1 MLKQNQKFR
10 YLLLIIGLTLISLG
24 YILQK
29 SNFVNEKRV
38 YQNLTNE
45 LNELCKINNQNLE
58 EYLKH
63 KKTKSFIVITVK
75 NEVIYWNTNEI
86 NIDEIILKEEGLIK
100 TKTSW
105 ELLHKKNFGDTCIYA
120 VLKIKQE
127 YPFENNFL
135 ANYFN
140 SKIDLNKE
148 VQITEATENDKNYFT
163 VESKKYKLNKLD
175 NKSYNTS
182 IYIAIELLGLIMVII
197 YLIIISTKINE
208 IIFVILLITTRILL
222 YSEITLIHLKET
234 E

>member
-10 YLLLIIGLTLISLG
+10 YLLLIIGLTLINLG

-222 YSEITLIHLKET
+222 
-234 E
+234 